1 MIPEI
6 LFLRGVREE
15 NRRLWEF
22 SFPFHFGLYL
32 LLATVALLI
41 AGAGTLMGGG
51 QVAAGETLL
60 SSLIYY
66 LTILTGFL
74 GLTLGA
80 VGSAGLIYR
89 RASDPGL
96 RNYSSGSDYFNL
108 AFFFLFFVCGL
119 LAGLLHDPGLD
130 GARAYIY
137 SLLTLG
143 GQPAGYMSA
152 RSFLG
157 GGVIVLASTAIAYIP
172 MTHMAHSFM
181 KYFMY
186 HGVRWEDR
194 PNLRGSKVEE
204 AVMKNLGFKP
214 TWSAPHIGAD
224 GERTWADLAASG
236 SVKKAGKEST

>member
-1 MIPEI
+1 
-6 LFLRGVREE
+6 
-15 NRRLWEF
+15 
-22 SFPFHFGLYL
+22 
-32 LLATVALLI
+32 
-41 AGAGTLMGGG
+41 
-51 QVAAGETLL
+51 
-60 SSLIYY
+60 
-66 LTILTGFL
+66 
-74 GLTLGA
+74 
-80 VGSAGLIYR
+80 
-89 RASDPGL
+89 
-96 RNYSSGSDYFNL
+96 
-108 AFFFLFFVCGL
+108 
-119 LAGLLHDPGLD
+119 
-130 GARAYIY
+130 
-137 SLLTLG
+137 
-143 GQPAGYMSA
+143 MSA